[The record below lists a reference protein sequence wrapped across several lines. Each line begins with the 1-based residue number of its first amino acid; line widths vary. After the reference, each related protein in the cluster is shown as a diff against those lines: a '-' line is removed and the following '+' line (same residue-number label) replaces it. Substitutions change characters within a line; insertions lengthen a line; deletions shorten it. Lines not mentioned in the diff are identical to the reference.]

1 MPVRTPT
8 LSDYQRQ
15 HHHRKQLREVEEW
28 QTQYRL
34 QLRRQCSISCLHW
47 AHSRQRSLTW
57 RITPTARRMRLSASV
72 PAPSRVA
79 TATLASITTTAGT
92 LDAADTT
99 FTSVSGDQ
107 SEALVLWVDTGNEAT
122 SPYLSFWDSGVTGFP
137 LTPVGTNVV
146 AQWSASGI
154 ITLS

>member
-1 MPVRTPT
+1 MANAV
-8 LSDYQRQ
+8 Q
-15 HHHRKQLREVEEW
+15 
-28 QTQYRL
+28 
-34 QLRRQCSISCLHW
+34 
-47 AHSRQRSLTW
+47 A
-57 RITPTARRMRLSASV
+57 TARKAMLDQLLALGTLKATIVDLADYTYNAAHDFIDDV
-72 PAPSRVA
+72 PALSRVA
-79 TATLASITTTAGT
+79 TASLASITTTAGT

-107 SEALVLWVDTGNEAT
+107 SEALVLWIDTGNEAT

-154 ITLS
+154 ITLT

>member
-1 MPVRTPT
+1 MANAVQATAKKAMLDQLLALGT
-8 LSDYQRQ
+8 LKATIVDLADYTYNAG
-15 HHHRKQLREVEEW
+15 HDF
-28 QTQYRL
+28 
-34 QLRRQCSISCLHW
+34 IND
-47 AHSRQRSLTW
+47 
-57 RITPTARRMRLSASV
+57 V
-72 PAPSRVA
+72 PAAARVA

-107 SEALVLWVDTGNEAT
+107 SEALVLWVDTGSETT
-122 SPYLSFWDSGVTGFP
+122 SPYLCFWDSGVTGFP

>member
-1 MPVRTPT
+1 MANAVQATAKKAMLDNLLALGALKAT
-8 LSDYQRQ
+8 IVDLADYTYNAG
-15 HHHRKQLREVEEW
+15 HDF
-28 QTQYRL
+28 
-34 QLRRQCSISCLHW
+34 IDD
-47 AHSRQRSLTW
+47 
-57 RITPTARRMRLSASV
+57 V
-72 PAPSRVA
+72 PAAARVA
-79 TATLASITTTAGT
+79 TATLASVTTTAGT

-107 SEALVLWVDTGNEAT
+107 SEALVLWIDTGSEAT

>member
-1 MPVRTPT
+1 MANAVQATAKKAMLDQLLALGT
-8 LSDYQRQ
+8 LKATIVDLADYTYNAG
-15 HHHRKQLREVEEW
+15 HDF
-28 QTQYRL
+28 
-34 QLRRQCSISCLHW
+34 IND
-47 AHSRQRSLTW
+47 
-57 RITPTARRMRLSASV
+57 V

-79 TATLASITTTAGT
+79 TATLASITTVAGV

-107 SEALVLWVDTGNEAT
+107 SEALVLWVDTGNETT
-122 SPYLSFWDSGVTGFP
+122 SPYLAFWDSGVTGFP

-154 ITLS
+154 ITLT

>member
-1 MPVRTPT
+1 MANAVQATAKKAMLDQLLALGT
-8 LSDYQRQ
+8 LKATIVDTADYTYGAA
-15 HHHRKQLREVEEW
+15 HDFIADVP
-28 QTQYRL
+28 
-34 QLRRQCSISCLHW
+34 SI
-47 AHSRQRSLTW
+47 A
-57 RITPTARRMRLSASV
+57 
-72 PAPSRVA
+72 RVA

-107 SEALVLWVDTGNEAT
+107 SEALVLWVDTGNETT
-122 SPYLSFWDSGVTGFP
+122 SPYLAFWDSGVTGFP

>member
-1 MPVRTPT
+1 MANAVQATAKKAMLDNLLALGT
-8 LSDYQRQ
+8 LKATIVDTADYTYSAA
-15 HHHRKQLREVEEW
+15 HAF
-28 QTQYRL
+28 
-34 QLRRQCSISCLHW
+34 IS
-47 AHSRQRSLTW
+47 
-57 RITPTARRMRLSASV
+57 SV

-99 FTSVSGDQ
+99 FANVTGDQ
-107 SEALVLWVDTGNEAT
+107 SEALVLWIDTGNEAT